1 MFSTIRARLVWL
13 VLFALLPALAIIVY
27 DEIQLRQRI
36 FQQIHREAA
45 QVGAL
50 MEERTESLIEETR
63 AQLRTLARM
72 PEIHAMNASS
82 SARLAEI
89 LGDEPIYTNLAIAD
103 PSGKI
108 VGSAVPFQGEV
119 RFDHFDSFKKTI
131 ATKSFSLGKYNFNP
145 ISGKPGF
152 NLGYPLLEPDGRLVG
167 VLIASLGF
175 SWVADF
181 IAQADLPR
189 EAAMVIF
196 DSDGVVLHRTL
207 EPDNW
212 VGKNMDKSLLVQ
224 TILQQGRAGKAVLKG
239 LDGVERLYAYA
250 PIRSDTVET
259 NAYLAVG
266 IPTSVAKAEAGRSLL
281 RNLLILIIGGLISV
295 GIASFVSEKLFL
307 YDTRVILKTAR
318 RLQAGDLAAR
328 TGLPSGPS
336 ELRELAQALDKG
348 IASLETASREIVA
361 AREAAEAANRAKS
374 SFLAVMS
381 HEIRTPMN
389 AIINMTSL
397 ALETDLTPRQQHYLS
412 VVHSSSKNLLGIIN
426 DILDFSKIEAEKL
439 ELEQAP
445 FSLRKVLDEVTET
458 FRARVVEKH
467 VELITYVPMDIPD
480 GLIGDALRFRQVIT
494 NLVGNAFKF
503 TDKGEISVKVALRDT
518 VENHEADS
526 KGQVNLVVSVR
537 DTGIGITEEQQ
548 GRLFQAF
555 SQADTSTSRKYGGT
569 GLGLAIS
576 RRLAQMMGGDLTLES
591 KPGAGTT
598 FFFTAHFG
606 LQEKQEAPIPS
617 PPGDVRRHP
626 VLVVEDT
633 ETSRELLE
641 TFLTSWSIPCTSVAT
656 AEEGVALLKEHNR
669 SGGRE
674 PFGLVLLDWML
685 PGMNGL
691 EAAIRIRE
699 KEETRSLP
707 IVLIS
712 AYAGKEEEARCAE
725 VGVNVFLQKPI
736 TASSLFN
743 AIVEAQGLQVQ
754 IRRHVSDT
762 ILENEFEGTVALL
775 AEDNEANQMVATE
788 LLSRMGIELD
798 IANNGREAVEMAREN
813 KGRYAAI
820 LMDMQMPEMDGLEAT
835 RALRADPE
843 FRELPIIAM
852 TANAMRQDLDACLA
866 AGMNDHVVKPIDRAV
881 LLETLR
887 RWLPHSASVP
897 SSSTTRSAE
906 KVATRSHAGPAAEES
921 ASGLYVIE
929 GVEVEGTLR
938 RLGLPFESLRK
949 MLIRFAGGQ
958 RKTLEDL
965 RAAVRAND
973 AAGAAGFAHA
983 LAGSAGNLGMDS
995 LREAAKALEKAAR
1008 QGQTNLEDLFSAV
1021 DGCATVVFRSIESLK
1036 EKVQAVQEAVEGIP
1050 TLPADAPRL
1059 RECLERLRK
1068 ALADF
1073 DLSSS
1078 SEVLRELREMNVS
1091 GEMGQDIPHIEELVE
1106 NYEYDDAVA
1115 IVSRLLE
1122 RVGGGKLS

>member
-1 MFSTIRARLVWL
+1 VFSTIRARLVWL
-13 VLFALLPALAIIVY
+13 VLLALLPALAIIVY
-27 DEIQLRQRI
+27 DELQLRRRI
-36 FQQIHREAA
+36 FQQIHREAVR
-45 QVGAL
+45 VGSL
-50 MEERTESLIEETR
+50 MEERTESLIGETH
-63 AQLRTLARM
+63 AQFRSLARM
-72 PEIHAMNASS
+72 PEIRAMNTSA

-108 VGSAVPFQGEV
+108 VSSAVPFAGEV
-119 RFDHFDSFKKTI
+119 RFDHFDSFKKTV
-131 ATKSFSLGKYNFNP
+131 ATKSFSLGKFNFNP

-152 NLGYPLLEPDGRLVG
+152 NLGYPLLESDGRLVG

-181 IAQADLPR
+181 VAQAELP
-189 EAAMVIF
+189 EGATIVIF

-207 EPDNW
+207 EPDKW
-212 VGKNMDKSLLVQ
+212 VGENMGKSTLARTVLKE
-224 TILQQGRAGKAVLKG
+224 GRAGMAVLKG

-250 PIRSDTVET
+250 PIRSGTVET

-266 IPTSVAKAEAGRSLL
+266 IPTSVAEAEAGRSLL
-281 RNLLILIIGGLISV
+281 RNLLILFIGGLISV
-295 GIASFVSEKLFL
+295 GIASFISEKLFL
-307 YDTRVILKTAR
+307 YDTRAILKTAR
-318 RLQAGDLAAR
+318 CLQAGDLAAR
-328 TGLPSGPS
+328 TGLPPGAG

-361 AREAAEAANRAKS
+361 ARESAEAANRAKS

-458 FRARVVEKH
+458 FRAKVVEKH

-480 GLIGDALRFRQVIT
+480 GMIGDALRFRQVIT

-503 TDKGEISVKVALRDT
+503 TDKGEISVKVSFRNT
-518 VENHEADS
+518 VENREGSS
-526 KGQVNLVVSVR
+526 KGEVNLVVSVR

-576 RRLAQMMGGDLTLES
+576 RRLSKMMGGDLALES
-591 KPGAGTT
+591 KPGEGTT
-598 FFFTAHFG
+598 FFFTVHFG
-606 LQEKQEAPIPS
+606 LQDTQEAPIPS
-617 PPGDVRRHP
+617 PPGDIRRLP

-641 TFLTSWSIPCTSVAT
+641 TFLGSWSIPCTSVAT
-656 AEEGVALLKEHNR
+656 AEEGVALLKEHNW
-669 SGGRE
+669 SGGRD

-691 EAAIRIRE
+691 EAASRIRE

-712 AYAGKEEEARCAE
+712 AYAGKEEEARSAE

-743 AIVEAQGLQVQ
+743 AIVEAQGLEAQ
-754 IRRHVSDT
+754 IPRHVSDK
-762 ILENEFEGTVALL
+762 ILEIEFEGTVALL

-788 LLSRMGIELD
+788 LLSRLGIELD

-835 RALRADPE
+835 RTLRADPE
-843 FRELPIIAM
+843 FRDLPIIAM
-852 TANAMRQDLDACLA
+852 TANAMKQDLDACLA
-866 AGMNDHVVKPIDRAV
+866 AGMSDHIIKPIDRALMV
-881 LLETLR
+881 GTLR
-887 RWLPHSASVP
+887 RWLPRRVSV
-897 SSSTTRSAE
+897 SLSSTTRSAE
-906 KVATRSHAGPAAEES
+906 KATTRSHAGPATGEA
-921 ASGLYVIE
+921 APGLYVIE
-929 GVEVEGTLR
+929 GIEVDSALR

-949 MLIRFAGGQ
+949 MLIRFADGQ
-958 RKTLEDL
+958 GKTLEDL
-965 RAAVRAND
+965 RAAIRAND
-973 AAGAAGFAHA
+973 NAGAAGFAHA

-995 LREAAKALEKAAR
+995 LHAAAKALEKAAR
-1008 QGQTNLEDLFSAV
+1008 QGQANLEDLFRTV
-1021 DGCATVVFRSIESLK
+1021 DGCAVVVFRSIALLK
-1036 EKVQAVQEAVEGIP
+1036 ETGQAVKEAVEGVP
-1050 TLPADAPRL
+1050 AQPADPSRL
-1059 RECLERLRK
+1059 RDNLERLRL

-1078 SEVLRELREMNVS
+1078 SEVLRELKKMNVPD
-1091 GEMGQDIPHIEELVE
+1091 EMGREIAHIEEFVE
-1106 NYEYDDAVA
+1106 NYEYDDAAA
-1115 IVSRLLE
+1115 IVARLLE
-1122 RVGGGKLS
+1122 RVRGGIPS